1 MGLSN
6 GKRVSRY
13 LAAGVAAMLAATAAA
28 AEFPFERELL
38 LDAKPLPGS
47 KRVPML
53 EIFREGRA
61 LIDLWCKSGDGR
73 VEISGD
79 AIKITITIEAM
90 KLESCTPERMERD
103 EAFAAAL
110 AAVTQWRMDD
120 DVLVLIG
127 PTELR
132 YALSSH

>member
-1 MGLSN
+1 MRLWS
-6 GKRVSRY
+6 GKRASQCFAGAIAMV
-13 LAAGVAAMLAATAAA
+13 LATTAAA

-53 EIFREGRA
+53 EILREGRA

-73 VEISGD
+73 VEVSGD
-79 AIKITITIEAM
+79 TIKITIEAM
-90 KLESCTPERMERD
+90 KVESCSPERMARD
-103 EAFAAAL
+103 EPLATAL
-110 AAVTQWRMDD
+110 AAVTQWRLEDD
-120 DVLVLIG
+120 ALVLIG

-132 YALSSH
+132 YVLSSH

>member
-1 MGLSN
+1 M
-6 GKRVSRY
+6 
-13 LAAGVAAMLAATAAA
+13 MLAATAAA

-38 LDAKPLPGS
+38 LDAKPLPGG

-53 EIFREGRA
+53 EILREGRA
-61 LIDLWCKSGDGR
+61 MIDLWCRSGDGR
-73 VEISGD
+73 VEVSGET
-79 AIKITITIEAM
+79 IKITIEAM
-90 KLESCTPERMERD
+90 RAETCTPERMERD
-103 EAFAAAL
+103 EALAAAL
-110 AAVTQWRMDD
+110 AAVTQWRMED

>member
-1 MGLSN
+1 MRQLSN
-6 GKRVSRY
+6 RRKGSF
-13 LAAGVAAMLAATAAA
+13 LAGALAMVLATAAAA
-28 AEFPFERELL
+28 AEFPFEHELL

-53 EIFREGRA
+53 EILREGRA
-61 LIDLWCKSGDGR
+61 MIDLWCKSGDGR
-73 VEISGD
+73 VEVSGD
-79 AIKITITIEAM
+79 TIKITIEAM

-103 EAFAAAL
+103 DALAAAL

-120 DVLVLIG
+120 DVLMLIG

>member
-1 MGLSN
+1 MRQLSKRRMGS
-6 GKRVSRY
+6 V
-13 LAAGVAAMLAATAAA
+13 LAGAVAIMLTTAAAA

-38 LDAKPLPGS
+38 LDVKPLPGG

-53 EIFREGRA
+53 EILREGRA
-61 LIDLWCKSGDGR
+61 TIDLWCRSGDGR
-73 VEISGD
+73 VEVSGE
-79 AIKITITIEAM
+79 AIKITIEAM
-90 KLESCTPERMERD
+90 RVETCTPERMERD
-103 EAFAAAL
+103 EALAAAL
-110 AAVTQWRMDD
+110 AAVTQWRMED

>member
-1 MGLSN
+1 MRLSN

-13 LAAGVAAMLAATAAA
+13 LAAGVAMMLAATAAA